1 MASFIMA
8 RILNIVSSAMWSTAP
23 ILTALATFAVY
34 SAFYGNLTPATAFT
48 AVSLFNVL
56 RFPLTMFPNT
66 ITSGLAKW
74 GCIKTNLAIFGGM
87 NIHLPVICGSL
98 GYQGFDSY
106 PSVKMRPKCA
116 NMMEHWE

>member
-1 MASFIMA
+1 MYYTFHGLQNMA
-8 RILNIVSSAMWSTAP
+8 RIFNIVSSAMWSTAP

-66 ITSGLAKW
+66 ITSGLAKECEIVRPKFV
-74 GCIKTNLAIFGGM
+74 GTFGGT
-87 NIHLPVICGSL
+87 L
-98 GYQGFDSY
+98 GVGDQGT
-106 PSVKMRPKCA
+106 
-116 NMMEHWE
+116 